1 MIQNQAKPD
10 AYTVRQCPTRIYLI
24 ITTSIENRYGLQHD
38 VKRKD
43 QYISAISE
51 TLMKMFLSAAR
62 KQTDVALRHELKD
75 QMMDVTLYEEPCKG
89 V

>member
-1 MIQNQAKPD
+1 MDTKHTLTNHSY
-10 AYTVRQCPTRIYLI
+10 AYTTNVNLGAP
-24 ITTSIENRYGLQHD
+24 
-38 VKRKD
+38 
-43 QYISAISE
+43 E